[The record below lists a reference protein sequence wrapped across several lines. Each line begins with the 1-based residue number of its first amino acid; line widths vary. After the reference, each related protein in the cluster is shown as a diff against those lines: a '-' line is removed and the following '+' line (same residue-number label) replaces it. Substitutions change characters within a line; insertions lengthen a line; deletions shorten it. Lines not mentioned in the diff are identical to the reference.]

1 MAEHVV
7 RAGRTL
13 GGVRT
18 GELPVPGVNRANED
32 PLIDE
37 LVGSERGREFEAD
50 GTLLADAERI
60 AQLGVWSFDLEAG
73 QAYFS
78 DGMRALCGL
87 PVNCTA
93 SDALALVHP
102 GDQSALGVF
111 RTQLTSP
118 DTTGAAEVEVRDP
131 SGERTFQVRAHSEVD
146 ATGRLMRIN
155 GTVQDVTKFR
165 AMERRASQDRRLFGD
180 AQRVARLGTWE
191 WNTATGEC
199 MWSSML
205 YELFGVDPETPITY
219 ADYLSLVH
227 PDDRARVDR
236 HWRELAATGRPI
248 ECEHRAV
255 LPDGTRRVF
264 RCRGAALDA
273 EHGRTIMIGTAQD
286 VTEQRS
292 TETRMMRSSQRFSD
306 LVAIAPVGIGLFDE
320 SERLVDANDALCSLL
335 GLDLERLRGMAAA
348 DLAHPNDRHESLLV
362 AGENGAR
369 HGTSAR
375 GGQRVLV
382 TGSGKAIYC
391 ELNVTVSIADD
402 GQRFWLV
409 VFSDVTDRRKAAER
423 LRYQATHDELTG
435 LPGRAAV
442 NELLGQLLGGP
453 ESESVALL
461 FCDVDNFKRVND
473 SLGHDV
479 GDELIIALAR
489 RLERGLP
496 PCCTAARMS
505 GDEYV
510 VICSDVHE
518 VGGVEALATRVARL
532 LRAAVPVRGQLV
544 RVSAAIGAAVPNG
557 TETSAADLLR
567 FADAAM
573 FNAKSQGT
581 GRVSLA
587 SAALIASANSQMMLE
602 GQLRDAIAND
612 GLVLHYQ
619 PVVGPDGTIL
629 SAEALVRWPHPE
641 RGLLGPGEFLPVAE
655 QGDLLRELDRWV
667 LRTALCEAAKWP
679 IMAGGIL
686 GGGVGVAVNLSGLVP
701 SDPEFVD
708 IVSAAVAETG
718 IDWDRVVLELVETS
732 LIDLPTRSR
741 AAMAELTE
749 RGVRFAVDD
758 FGTGYSSL
766 ARLKE
771 LPAQIIK
778 IDRAFVSGVATD
790 ASDFAVVRALV
801 DMARAMGRSC
811 VAEGVEE
818 ESQFH
823 VLRSFGVEAYQGWL
837 LSRAIPA
844 PEFRELLRLGP
855 LEIPHGT

>member
-7 RAGRTL
+7 RAGRLL
-13 GGVRT
+13 GEPPT
-18 GELPVPGVNRANED
+18 GDLAVPT
-32 PLIDE
+32 
-37 LVGSERGREFEAD
+37 SAD
-50 GTLLADAERI
+50 GAGGAPLVDHVVTDGDHAVELLAGVERI
-60 AQLGVWSFDLEAG
+60 AEIGVWGVDFAAG
-73 QAYFS
+73 EAYFS
-78 DGMRALCGL
+78 EGMRSLCGL
-87 PVNCTA
+87 PSDCTVTE
-93 SDALALVHP
+93 ALRLVHP
-102 GDQSALGVF
+102 ADQSMLGVF
-111 RTQLTSP
+111 RAQLLSGEAP
-118 DTTGAAEVEVRDP
+118 QPSEVEVRDAA
-131 SGERTFQVRAHSEVD
+131 GERTFQVRAHAEFD
-146 ATGRLMRIN
+146 AGGKLARVQ

-165 AMERRASQDRRLFGD
+165 AAEQRASQDRRLFGD
-180 AQRVARLGTWE
+180 AQRVARMGTWE

-199 MWSSML
+199 VWSSML
-205 YELFGVDPETPITY
+205 YELFGVEPGTPILYT
-219 ADYLSLVH
+219 DYLSLVH
-227 PDDRARVDR
+227 PDDRGWVDQR
-236 HWRELAATGRPI
+236 WQDFAANGRPV
-248 ECEHRAV
+248 EVEHRAV
-255 LPDGTRRVF
+255 LPDGSRRVF
-264 RCRGAALDA
+264 RCRGDALDA
-273 EHGRTIMIGTAQD
+273 DSGRPIMIGTAQD

-320 SERLVDANDALCSLL
+320 SERLVDANDALCRLL
-335 GLDLERLRGMAAA
+335 QMDLDRLRGTPAA
-348 DLAHPNDRHESLLV
+348 DLTHPTDRGESLLTGV
-362 AGENGAR
+362 SRRNGDLRA
-369 HGTSAR
+369 
-375 GGQRVLV
+375 GQRVLV
-382 TGSGKAIYC
+382 TAAGKAVYC
-391 ELNVTVSIADD
+391 ELSVTVSVADD
-402 GQRFWLV
+402 GRRFWLV
-409 VFSDVTDRRKAAER
+409 VFSDVTERRRAAER

-453 ESESVALL
+453 EAASVALL

-496 PCCTAARMS
+496 PSCTAGRMS

-532 LRAAVPVRGQLV
+532 LRAAVPVRGQLL
-544 RVSAAIGAAVPNG
+544 RVSAAIGAAVPDG
-557 TETSAADLLR
+557 ADTTAADLLR

-573 FNAKSQGT
+573 FSAKRQGT

-587 SAALIASANSQMMLE
+587 NAELIKNANSQMLLE

-619 PVVGPDGTIL
+619 PVVGPDGTVQ

-667 LRTALCEAAKWP
+667 LRTALCEASKWP
-679 IMAGGIL
+679 IVAGSVL

-701 SDPEFVD
+701 GDPEFTE
-708 IVSAAVAETG
+708 IVAATVAETG
-718 IDWDRVVLELVETS
+718 IEWDRVVLELVETS
-732 LIDLPTRSR
+732 LIDLPSRTRKT
-741 AAMAELTE
+741 MTELVE

-778 IDRAFVSGVATD
+778 IDRAFVSGVATE
-790 ASDFAVVRALV
+790 AADFAVVRALV

-811 VAEGVEE
+811 VAEGVEL

-823 VLRSFGVEAYQGWL
+823 VLRSFGVEAFQGWL
-837 LSRAIPA
+837 LSQPLPA
-844 PEFRELLRLGP
+844 KEFRELLRLGP
-855 LEIPHGT
+855 VHIPRGS

>member
-7 RAGRTL
+7 RAGRLL
-13 GGVRT
+13 GEPPT
-18 GELPVPGVNRANED
+18 GDLAVPTSADSAGGA
-32 PLIDE
+32 PLVDHVVTGGDHAVE
-37 LVGSERGREFEAD
+37 
-50 GTLLADAERI
+50 LLAGVERI
-60 AQLGVWSFDLEAG
+60 AELGVWSVDFAAG
-73 QAYFS
+73 EAYFS
-78 DGMRALCGL
+78 EGLRGLCGL
-87 PVNCTA
+87 PPECTVT
-93 SDALALVHP
+93 DALRLVHP
-102 GDQSALGVF
+102 ADQTMLGVF
-111 RTQLTSP
+111 RARLLSGDEPQP
-118 DTTGAAEVEVRDP
+118 AEVEVRDAA
-131 SGERTFQVRAHSEVD
+131 GERTFQVRGHAEFGVGG
-146 ATGRLMRIN
+146 ALVRVQ

-165 AMERRASQDRRLFGD
+165 AAEQRVSQDRRLFGD
-180 AQRVARLGTWE
+180 AQRVARMGTWE

-199 MWSSML
+199 VWSTML
-205 YELFGVDPETPITY
+205 YELFGVEPGTPILYT
-219 ADYLSLVH
+219 DYLSLVH
-227 PDDRARVDR
+227 PDDRGWVDQR
-236 HWRELAATGRPI
+236 WQDFAANGRPA
-248 ECEHRAV
+248 EVEHRAI

-264 RCRGAALDA
+264 RCRGDALDA
-273 EHGRTIMIGTAQD
+273 DHGRPIMIGTAQD

-320 SERLVDANDALCSLL
+320 SERLVDANDALCRLL
-335 GLDLERLRGMAAA
+335 QMDLERLRGTAATE
-348 DLAHPNDRHESLLV
+348 LTHPTDRGESLL
-362 AGENGAR
+362 AGVSRRNGDLRA
-369 HGTSAR
+369 
-375 GGQRVLV
+375 GQRVLV
-382 TGSGKAIYC
+382 TAAGKAVYC
-391 ELNVTVSIADD
+391 ELNMTVSVADD
-402 GQRFWLV
+402 GRRFWLV
-409 VFSDVTDRRKAAER
+409 VFSDVTERRRAAER

-453 ESESVALL
+453 EAASVALL

-496 PCCTAARMS
+496 PSCTAGRMS

-532 LRAAVPVRGQLV
+532 LRAAVPVRGQLL
-544 RVSAAIGAAVPNG
+544 RVSAAIGAAVPDG
-557 TETSAADLLR
+557 ADTTAADLLR

-573 FNAKSQGT
+573 FSAKRQGT

-587 SAALIASANSQMMLE
+587 NAELIKNASSQMLLE

-619 PVVGPDGTIL
+619 PVVGPDGTVQ

-667 LRTALCEAAKWP
+667 LRTALCEASKWP
-679 IMAGGIL
+679 LIAGSVL

-701 SDPEFVD
+701 GDPEFTE
-708 IVSAAVAETG
+708 IVAAAVAETG
-718 IDWDRVVLELVETS
+718 IEWDRVVLELVETS
-732 LIDLPTRSR
+732 LIDLPSRTRKT
-741 AAMAELTE
+741 MTDLVD
-749 RGVRFAVDD
+749 RGIRFAVDD

-778 IDRAFVSGVATD
+778 IDRAFVSGVATE
-790 ASDFAVVRALV
+790 AADFAVVRALV

-811 VAEGVEE
+811 VAEGVEL

-837 LSRAIPA
+837 LSQALPA
-844 PEFRELLRLGP
+844 NEFRELLRLGP
-855 LEIPHGT
+855 VHIPRGS